1 MASNNQVL
9 PQNTNAGLESASAAH
24 PHLDIEQAQ
33 GIPALDFIRLP
44 RRHVA
49 GSPIAF
55 THPVTKHSVTI
66 TYEKL
71 P

>member
-44 RRHVA
+44 SEARSRK
-49 GSPIAF
+49 P
-55 THPVTKHSVTI
+55 HSF
-66 TYEKL
+66 YAPSHKAQCDYNL
-71 P
+71 